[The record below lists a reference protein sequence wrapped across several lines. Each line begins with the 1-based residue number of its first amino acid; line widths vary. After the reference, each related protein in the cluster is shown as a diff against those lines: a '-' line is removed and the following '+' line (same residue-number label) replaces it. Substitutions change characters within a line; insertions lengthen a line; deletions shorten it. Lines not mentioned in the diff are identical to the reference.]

1 LYDTDKS
8 ALNTVSSAT
17 RSPGKYTIKWDG
29 KDDHG
34 NLIKPGTYTI
44 IIEGAREHGTYQL
57 MRQNVLWNGTP
68 QHFDLPGNVEIAS
81 ASLDYR
87 KKTVGN

>member
-1 LYDTDKS
+1 MYDTDKS

-87 KKTVGN
+87 KKAVGN